1 MLSAQ
6 PLFATMQLLGVLA
19 AVLPAVLGTAV
30 SSLDVTAGLP
40 RDSTTSHI
48 EFKSSILNDTALRFI
63 RNSGVCETTPG
74 VNQLSGYVDV
84 GTNMSMVSELIS
96 KLHFPFIDTGLVVL
110 VLRSPEQPRDCAVH
124 PMAERR
130 TGMLVYDWTVPRC
143 VLVG

>member
-6 PLFATMQLLGVLA
+6 PLFATMKLLGVLA
-19 AVLPAVLGTAV
+19 AVLPVVLGTAV

-48 EFKSSILNDTALRFI
+48 EFKSSLLNDTALRFV

-84 GTNMSMVSELIS
+84 GTNMSMVSDLIS
-96 KLHFPFIDTGLVVL
+96 RLRFPCIDTGIVVL

-124 PMAERR
+124 PMAEWWS
-130 TGMLVYDWTVPRC
+130 GMLVHDRTVPRF
-143 VLVG
+143 VRIG